1 MTCSICSSMG
11 AEVVLSSG
19 DVVSTE
25 GGDGGEM
32 LSPGPGTQCLVTIA
46 LCHVMERDFKTLDG
60 EVFQNTRKQ
69 MLARFF
75 FFKIFFLFLCGPFLK
90 VFILF
95 FTVLFLFFFFF
106 FFFIFWCFGLEAGG
120 ILAPWPGMGHGP
132 PALESKVLTS
142 GPPRKSFSLFKKG
155 TKKTQLHMNCPCPQ

>member
-75 FFKIFFLFLCGPFLK
+75 FFKIFFLFCCGPFLK
-90 VFILF
+90 FFIEF
-95 FTVLFLFFFFF
+95 VTVLFLFFFFF
-106 FFFIFWCFGLEAGG
+106 F
-120 ILAPWPGMGHGP
+120 
-132 PALESKVLTS
+132 
-142 GPPRKSFSLFKKG
+142 
-155 TKKTQLHMNCPCPQ
+155 